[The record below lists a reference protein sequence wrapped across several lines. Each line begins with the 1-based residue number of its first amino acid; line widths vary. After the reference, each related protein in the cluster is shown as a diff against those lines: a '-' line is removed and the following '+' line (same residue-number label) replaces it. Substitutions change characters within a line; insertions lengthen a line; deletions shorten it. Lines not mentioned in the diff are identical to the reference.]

1 MGGGA
6 GNILELANRKPKG
19 FRHRVRRYRKLDCGT
34 NRRREKSRSLKPLF
48 YGDDIDFC
56 GDNDKDLRNDDD
68 CGNDDGDD
76 DDVGACVEC

>member
-1 MGGGA
+1 MMFGIDGEGDGHGA
-6 GNILELANRKPKG
+6 I
-19 FRHRVRRYRKLDCGT
+19 
-34 NRRREKSRSLKPLF
+34 

-76 DDVGACVEC
+76 DDIGACVEC

>member
-1 MGGGA
+1 MGDKKAQG
-6 GNILELANRKPKG
+6 
-19 FRHRVRRYRKLDCGT
+19 
-34 NRRREKSRSLKPLF
+34 KSRFLKPLF

-56 GDNDKDLRNDDD
+56 GDVDKDLRNDDD